1 MERRKR
7 AARSVPRDVSTS
19 NSAAETTYII
29 PQTAQTDKF
38 KVNGSA
44 IPNVDFDIG
53 ETYAGLLPIS
63 QDEGAGELYFWFH
76 PSANEQADDEI
87 LIWLNG
93 GPGCSSLEGLLQEN
107 GKFIWQYGTYK
118 PVENPYNWANLTNIV
133 WIEQPAGTGFSPR
146 GNTPNATNEVEAAEQ
161 FLGFWKNFVD
171 TFQLHNR
178 KVFLTGESYAGQ
190 YVPYIADA
198 MHNATNTTY
207 FNVDSIMIYDPYIT
221 YDVVMNDI
229 PAVPFVDYWAK
240 LFNLNDTFM
249 VHLHEKYESCG
260 YKDFMDLAMTFP
272 PNGTL
277 PTPPDYLGQDD
288 SCRLF
293 NEIYSAAILVNP
305 CWDMYQVATTCPL
318 LWDVLGYPGTIGY
331 QPEGADIYFNR
342 TDVQKVINAPLQE
355 WQECIDGVLDV
366 DNDSPASGLSV
377 LPRVIEKNKRS
388 IIVHA
393 ELDFKLILNGT
404 IMAIQNMTWNGA
416 QGFSKPPCDWEDFYV
431 PYHEE
436 LNQGSLAGAGN
447 FGKWHTERGLTFS
460 TVVLSGHMVPQY
472 APSAAYR
479 QLEFLLGRIEDL
491 SVVSDFTTQT
501 GDFGNNATIAMY

>member
-1 MERRKR
+1 MAFIPQPCRKVRCYPGQVRAASRDDRDISQRQVRFVCFASCTDLLVFCFLSSLDQKLGSRSLLDRVRPSLALSLPAFCFVQLLAIMRFLSFVAASCALADVALAGADARHVRKITSPNMERRKR

-190 YVPYIADA
+190 
-198 MHNATNTTY
+198 
-207 FNVDSIMIYDPYIT
+207 
-221 YDVVMNDI
+221 
-229 PAVPFVDYWAK
+229 
-240 LFNLNDTFM
+240 
-249 VHLHEKYESCG
+249 
-260 YKDFMDLAMTFP
+260 
-272 PNGTL
+272 
-277 PTPPDYLGQDD
+277 
-288 SCRLF
+288 
-293 NEIYSAAILVNP
+293 
-305 CWDMYQVATTCPL
+305 
-318 LWDVLGYPGTIGY
+318 
-331 QPEGADIYFNR
+331 
-342 TDVQKVINAPLQE
+342 
-355 WQECIDGVLDV
+355 
-366 DNDSPASGLSV
+366 
-377 LPRVIEKNKRS
+377 
-388 IIVHA
+388 
-393 ELDFKLILNGT
+393 
-404 IMAIQNMTWNGA
+404 
-416 QGFSKPPCDWEDFYV
+416 
-431 PYHEE
+431 
-436 LNQGSLAGAGN
+436 
-447 FGKWHTERGLTFS
+447 
-460 TVVLSGHMVPQY
+460 
-472 APSAAYR
+472 
-479 QLEFLLGRIEDL
+479 
-491 SVVSDFTTQT
+491 
-501 GDFGNNATIAMY
+501 